1 MKREKREKGAPPL
14 TRSQVMA
21 RVKSKNTTPEI
32 KVRAALWR
40 AGLRYRLHRADLPG
54 KPDLVFAGRRVVV
67 FVHGCFWHG
76 HDCPRGART
85 PKDNAEYWR
94 RKIDRNRARDAQAA
108 ADLAAAGWRVL
119 TVWECEIKDPARLE
133 ALADAVRAAAAV
145 QSSSVDA

>member
-76 HDCPRGART
+76 HDCRRGARM
-85 PKDNAEYWR
+85 PKDNADYWR

-133 ALADAVRAAAAV
+133 ALAGAVRGAAAV
-145 QSSSVDA
+145 QSSSVDT

>member
-85 PKDNAEYWR
+85 PKDNADYWR

-119 TVWECEIKDPARLE
+119 TLWECEIKDPARLE
-133 ALADAVRAAAAV
+133 ALADAVRGAAAV